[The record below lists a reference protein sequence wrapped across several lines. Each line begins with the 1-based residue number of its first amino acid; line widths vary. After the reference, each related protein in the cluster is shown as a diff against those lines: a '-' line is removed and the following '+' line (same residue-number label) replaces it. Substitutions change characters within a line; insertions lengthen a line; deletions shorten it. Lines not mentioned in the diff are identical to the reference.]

1 MGTRLLFST
10 MAGRATSAV
19 GRVTLYGSNGSPYS
33 IKVRSLMRYRRI
45 AYTWQRLWQWLED
58 GGSVSEVRA
67 VESQRMPL
75 LRFDDGQLVQ
85 GSTNIAL
92 DLERRMATLARSVIP
107 RDPATAFLVH
117 LVEDYADEWWM
128 KSAFAWRW
136 ILQDEKAVKMSAH
149 HAVADILTPASRE
162 EVRSTARKFMTRQ
175 RLRTA
180 LMGVGDGT
188 GVVNSMQRD
197 LLAIE
202 QHLESANRFLFGT
215 RPSLADF
222 AIHGQI
228 AQLVVD
234 GEPSSWLRENT
245 PRLFAWAL
253 ALEESSGIEGLW
265 ADLSDGVHPVVTS
278 MLKNIGRYYLP
289 YLVANAEAF
298 DKGLSEFEY
307 SLPGGDVVSQP
318 PIDHQRESLKEIQG
332 RYAGLSTR
340 AKAKLEDILIETNTL
355 PFLSQQTI

>member
-1 MGTRLLFST
+1 

-136 ILQDEKAVKMSAH
+136 ILQDEKAVK
-149 HAVADILTPASRE
+149 VRE
-162 EVRSTARKFMTRQ
+162 SV
-175 RLRTA
+175 LCG
-180 LMGVGDGT
+180 GVGGSV
-188 GVVNSMQRD
+188 GWGLCVVLGGWVKREGRRGMV
-197 LLAIE
+197 LWVLC
-202 QHLESANRFLFGT
+202 
-215 RPSLADF
+215 
-222 AIHGQI
+222 
-228 AQLVVD
+228 VVLCV
-234 GEPSSWLRENT
+234 WL
-245 PRLFAWAL
+245 W
-253 ALEESSGIEGLW
+253 
-265 ADLSDGVHPVVTS
+265 
-278 MLKNIGRYYLP
+278 
-289 YLVANAEAF
+289 
-298 DKGLSEFEY
+298 
-307 SLPGGDVVSQP
+307 
-318 PIDHQRESLKEIQG
+318 
-332 RYAGLSTR
+332 
-340 AKAKLEDILIETNTL
+340 
-355 PFLSQQTI
+355 